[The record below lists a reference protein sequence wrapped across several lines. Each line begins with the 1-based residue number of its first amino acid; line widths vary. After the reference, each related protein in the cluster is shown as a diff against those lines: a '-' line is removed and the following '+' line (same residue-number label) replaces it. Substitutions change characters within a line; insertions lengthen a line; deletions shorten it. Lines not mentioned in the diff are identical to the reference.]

1 MEARLVPLG
10 SGSHGNATLA
20 EFGSTRIL
28 VDAGL
33 PARTLGKRLES
44 LGVAPGSISAVLL
57 SHEHQDHA
65 QGAELFSRRYGVPV
79 FSSLETLEALDRS
92 PVHFSGWHPL
102 EHARVTHIG
111 AVRVDAFP
119 VPHDA
124 ARPVGFVLE
133 SGGVRAGIVT
143 DLGHATTLVVERL
156 RGCHVLMVEANHD
169 DAMLVNGPYPWQVK
183 QRVSSRLGHLSNVEA
198 GRLLAHV
205 VDDACQAIV
214 LAHLSEHNNTPE
226 LARAATRNALRRAGR
241 DSIAIHVAERLSPSR
256 PVTAR

>member
-1 MEARLVPLG
+1 MAARLVPLG
-10 SGSHGNATLA
+10 SGSQGNATLA

-28 VDAGL
+28 IDAGL
-33 PARTLGKRLES
+33 AAKTLGRRLES
-44 LGVAPGSISAVLL
+44 LGVPPESLSAVLL
-57 SHEHQDHA
+57 SHEHHDHA

-79 FSSLETLEALDRS
+79 FSSIETLEALDRS
-92 PVHFSGWHPL
+92 PVHFSGWYPL
-102 EHARVTHIG
+102 EHAGITEIG

-156 RGCHVLMVEANHD
+156 RGCHVLMVESNHD

-183 QRVSSRLGHLSNVEA
+183 QRVSSRFGHLSNAET
-198 GRLLAHV
+198 GQLLERV
-205 VDDACQAIV
+205 VDETCQAVV

-226 LARAATRNALRRAGR
+226 LALAATRRALRRAGR
-241 DSIAIHVAERLSPSR
+241 VSVAIHVAERLSPSA